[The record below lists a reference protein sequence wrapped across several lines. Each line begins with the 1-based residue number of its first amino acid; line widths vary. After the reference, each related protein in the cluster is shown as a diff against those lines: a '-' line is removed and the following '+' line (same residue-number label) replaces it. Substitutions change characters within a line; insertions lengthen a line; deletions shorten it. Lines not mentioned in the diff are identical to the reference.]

1 MLLPKRGTSRST
13 ENTSDRIVTS
23 FLTGIKK
30 RKRKRKSKVMIII
43 KEMDGLLTKTSKDNA
58 QIDMLVIAGKNRK
71 KRDTQYYNLISPL
84 YK

>member
-1 MLLPKRGTSRST
+1 
-13 ENTSDRIVTS
+13 
-23 FLTGIKK
+23 
-30 RKRKRKSKVMIII
+30 
-43 KEMDGLLTKTSKDNA
+43 MDGLLTKTSKDNA